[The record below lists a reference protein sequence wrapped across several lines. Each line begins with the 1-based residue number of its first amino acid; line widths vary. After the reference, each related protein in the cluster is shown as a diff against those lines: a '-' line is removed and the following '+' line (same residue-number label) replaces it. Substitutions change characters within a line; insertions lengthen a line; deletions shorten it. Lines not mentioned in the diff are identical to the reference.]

1 MSHPC
6 TYESSSTDVTPF
18 SHNDAIECHN
28 RALLGAD
35 AAQTLAIL
43 TKLAHLH
50 DDIEQF
56 KAAAAV
62 HRRYIKVAEQEGR
75 NIGEMATSYLYLAQ
89 YELDLLG
96 RNTNDH
102 QLDNEDEES
111 IDGKKRPGCG
121 RSTEQDISTEPPG
134 LETVE
139 AWLKNVIESGAP
151 EREVAEEDLRYL
163 RRLQERR
170 RPVASSPEV

>member
-1 MSHPC
+1 
-6 TYESSSTDVTPF
+6 
-18 SHNDAIECHN
+18 
-28 RALLGAD
+28 LGAD

-75 NIGEMATSYLYLAQ
+75 NVGEMATSYLYLAQ
-89 YELDLLG
+89 YELNLLG
-96 RNTNDH
+96 KHANDH
-102 QLDNEDEES
+102 QIDEEDEE
-111 IDGKKRPGCG
+111 IMDGKKYHGCG
-121 RSTEQDISTEPPG
+121 RDTEKDISTDPPDI
-134 LETVE
+134 ETVE
-139 AWLKNVIESGAP
+139 AWLKKVIESGAP
-151 EREVAEEDLRYL
+151 EREAAEEDLRYL
-163 RRLQERR
+163 RRQQERR